1 MTTAGMRPLLTD
13 RQREILS
20 YIEREVRTTG
30 VPPSI
35 RQIGVAL
42 GISSTN
48 GVRAHLQAL
57 EKKGYIH
64 RSSRTSRG
72 IASLDRLRRTASR
85 VLQTVEVPILGRV
98 TAGQPILAVEN
109 RDGMLHIDP
118 NLVKGTD
125 TFALRI
131 EGDSMIGAGILDGDY
146 VLVRPQ
152 QSADNGD
159 IVVALLE
166 ESVTVKRFYR
176 EADSF
181 RLQPENPRLT
191 PIYVPDVQ
199 ICGKVVALIRPTVH
213 KQGSRR
219 MSKTKSVFA
228 CQTCGH

>member
-1 MTTAGMRPLLTD
+1 MKREAGTILSAITPAGQYMRPALTE
-13 RQREILS
+13 RQREILN

-85 VLQTVEVPILGRV
+85 VLQAVEIPILGRV

-109 RDGMLHIDP
+109 REGTLHIDP

-125 TFALRI
+125 
-131 EGDSMIGAGILDGDY
+131 S
-146 VLVRPQ
+146 
-152 QSADNGD
+152 
-159 IVVALLE
+159 
-166 ESVTVKRFYR
+166 
-176 EADSF
+176 
-181 RLQPENPRLT
+181 
-191 PIYVPDVQ
+191 
-199 ICGKVVALIRPTVH
+199 
-213 KQGSRR
+213 
-219 MSKTKSVFA
+219 
-228 CQTCGH
+228 

>member
-1 MTTAGMRPLLTD
+1 YEQVPAIRHAAVGRAGYISTAMRQAGQHMRPLLTD
-13 RQREILS
+13 RQREILN

-72 IASLDRLRRTASR
+72 IASLDRLRRTAAR

-109 RDGMLHIDP
+109 RDGALQIDP

-131 EGDSMIGAGILDGDY
+131 EGDSMVGAGIVGDR
-146 VLVRPQ
+146 LVVG
-152 QSADNGD
+152 SA
-159 IVVALLE
+159 
-166 ESVTVKRFYR
+166 
-176 EADSF
+176 
-181 RLQPENPRLT
+181 P
-191 PIYVPDVQ
+191 
-199 ICGKVVALIRPTVH
+199 
-213 KQGSRR
+213 
-219 MSKTKSVFA
+219 
-228 CQTCGH
+228 

>member
-1 MTTAGMRPLLTD
+1 MRPLLTD
-13 RQREILS
+13 RQREILN

-72 IASLDRLRRTASR
+72 IASLDRLRRTATR
-85 VLQTVEVPILGRV
+85 ALPETMAIPILGHV

-109 RDGMLHIDP
+109 REGVLHLDP
-118 NLVKGTD
+118 HLVKGTD

-159 IVVALLE
+159 IVVALLDD
-166 ESVTVKRFYR
+166 SVTVKRFYR
-176 EADSF
+176 EADGF

-191 PIYVPDVQ
+191 PIYVSDVQ
-199 ICGKVVALIRPTVH
+199 ICGKVTALIRPSVH
-213 KQGSRR
+213 
-219 MSKTKSVFA
+219 
-228 CQTCGH
+228 

>member
-1 MTTAGMRPLLTD
+1 MKREAGTISSAITPAGQYMRPALTE
-13 RQREILS
+13 RQREILN

-72 IASLDRLRRTASR
+72 IASLDRLRRRSAKA
-85 VLQTVEVPILGRV
+85 LHEMVEVPILGRV

-109 RDGMLHIDP
+109 REGALQLDP
-118 NLVKGTD
+118 TLVKNTD

-131 EGDSMIGAGILDGDY
+131 EGDSMINAGIFDGDY

-152 QSADNGD
+152 QSASNGD

-166 ESVTVKRFYR
+166 DSVTVKRFYR
-176 EADSF
+176 EADGF
-181 RLQPENPRLT
+181 RLQPENARLT

-199 ICGKVVALIRPTVH
+199 ICGKVVALIRPSVH
-213 KQGSRR
+213 
-219 MSKTKSVFA
+219 
-228 CQTCGH
+228 

>member
-1 MTTAGMRPLLTD
+1 MRPLLTD
-13 RQREILS
+13 RQREILN

-72 IASLDRLRRTASR
+72 IASLDRLRRTATR
-85 VLQTVEVPILGRV
+85 APHETVAIPILGHV

-109 RDGMLHIDP
+109 RDGVLHLDP
-118 NLVKGTD
+118 HLVKGTD

-159 IVVALLE
+159 IVVALLDD
-166 ESVTVKRFYR
+166 SVTVKRFYR
-176 EADSF
+176 EADGF
-181 RLQPENPRLT
+181 RLQPENPRLA
-191 PIYVPDVQ
+191 PIYVSDVQ
-199 ICGKVVALIRPTVH
+199 ICGKVTALIRPSVH
-213 KQGSRR
+213 
-219 MSKTKSVFA
+219 
-228 CQTCGH
+228 